1 MAQEADV
8 DLVLITPDADPPV
21 VRLVE
26 YSKYKYELEKNKKTQ
41 QKKQRESKVDIKELK
56 MRPNTDVHD
65 YQVRLRSA
73 RKFLEKGNKV
83 KLTISFRGREMSFK
97 DESRK
102 TFEGFMQDLGELAVP
117 EGGPQMQGRN
127 MSMIIAPKKSV

>member
-1 MAQEADV
+1 
-8 DLVLITPDADPPV
+8 
-21 VRLVE
+21 
-26 YSKYKYELEKNKKTQ
+26 
-41 QKKQRESKVDIKELK
+41 LK

-102 TFEGFMQDLGELAVP
+102 TFDSSHSSSSSQSPTQP
-117 EGGPQMQGRN
+117 ECVG
-127 MSMIIAPKKSV
+127 SLS